1 MRIVITDDH
10 GIVRDGIKWMLV
22 NEPSIEIAGEAADGQ
37 ALLEIL
43 ADVDVDV
50 VLLDLRMP
58 GMSGLETLEAIME
71 RGIDVGV
78 LMLTMYDEP
87 ELVAAA
93 VERGANGYLLKNADR
108 EELIKAIHVVGNGG
122 SFLQGELA
130 APLLRRFAGSSEGEA
145 LPDISATDRRIL
157 QLVANGQS
165 NREIAAQLT
174 LTEPVVK
181 AALRRVSKHLNATGR
196 SEAVAIA
203 LRLGLID

>member
-22 NEPSIEIAGEAADGQ
+22 NEPSIEVAAEAGDGQ
-37 ALLEIL
+37 TLLDIL
-43 ADVDVDV
+43 EREDVDV

-58 GMSGLETLEAIME
+58 GMSGLETLEAIVE
-71 RGIDVGV
+71 REFDVGV
-78 LMLTMYDEP
+78 LMLSMYDEP

-93 VERGANGYLLKNADR
+93 VERGANGYLLKSAER
-108 EELIKAIHVVGNGG
+108 EEIIKAIHTVGSGG
-122 SFLQGELA
+122 SFLQSDLT
-130 APLLRRFAGSSEGEA
+130 APLLRRFVESPEGEA
-145 LPDISATDRRIL
+145 LPQIATRNRRIL
-157 QLVANGQS
+157 QLVANGHG
-165 NREIAAQLT
+165 NRQIAGELK

-181 AALRRVSKHLNATGR
+181 AALRRVCKRLNATGR